1 MKTTRKLAL
10 AIIPLV
16 VSANLYAD
24 QVINDDLIITSS
36 ACMGFDCVNGESFGF
51 DTLRLKENNVRIKF
65 DDTSST
71 GSFPSNDWQLTAND
85 SSNGGQNKFSI
96 DDTTSGR
103 TPFTIEAKA
112 PSHSLYVDDG
122 GRIGLG
128 TNNPVVEIHISNGD
142 SPTIRLEQNGSSGFT
157 PQTWDVAGNETN
169 FFIRDATNGS
179 TLPFRIRPGAPS
191 NSLYIDTDGDI
202 GLGTASP
209 DAQLHVIDSTSTNL
223 STSSVLVENTNAARN
238 SVLLELAHAGNSYLK
253 MSNTEASPTV
263 AYWLLGSRQDGTFS
277 FTNNVGGQVFI
288 VDSTGNITTKG
299 TVTANNVLLTS
310 DVNKKENFQTINGTE
325 ILGAISK
332 LAISKWNYKSQSVS
346 EQHIGPMAQDF
357 YKLFGLGGND
367 DKHISAIDSAG
378 ISLAAI
384 QALYD
389 LNMKKDQQ
397 IEELSKRISDLE
409 MKTK

>member
-1 MKTTRKLAL
+1 MKTTRKLAW

-16 VSANLYAD
+16 VSVNLYAD

-36 ACMGFDCVNGESFGF
+36 ACIGFDCVNGESFGF

-103 TPFTIEAKA
+103 TPFTIEASA
-112 PSHSLYVDDG
+112 QSHSLYVDSS

-128 TNNPVVEIHISNGD
+128 TNNPVVEMHISNGD

-202 GLGTASP
+202 GLGTTNPAASLHIQNSKTTEPKLILENSGTTVGDKNYIYLKNNGDTQIVFTNKTSNVEWKVAHSNNDFYIVSP
-209 DAQLHVIDSTSTNL
+209 DQPGQEFQLDRFGNL
-223 STSSVLVENTNAARN
+223 NVSGVVTGASSRLLKENIV
-238 SVLLELAHAGNSYLK
+238 SV
-253 MSNTEASPTV
+253 
-263 AYWLLGSRQDGTFS
+263 D
-277 FTNNVGGQVFI
+277 
-288 VDSTGNITTKG
+288 
-299 TVTANNVLLTS
+299 TS
-310 DVNKKENFQTINGTE
+310 DVLNKIAN
-325 ILGAISK
+325 LGVYT
-332 LAISKWNYKSQSVS
+332 WNYIKEDKTKV
-346 EQHIGPMAQDF
+346 HLGPMAEDF
-357 YKLFGLGGND
+357 HKMFSLNGERD
-367 DKHISAIDSAG
+367 DKIAYTDITG
-378 ISLAAI
+378 VTLAAI
-384 QALYD
+384 QALKSEAD
-389 LNMKKDQQ
+389 EKD
-397 IEELSKRISDLE
+397 KRIAQLE
-409 MKTK
+409 IQLLQIQEKLSLIK

>member
-85 SSNGGQNKFSI
+85 ATNGGQNKFSI

-103 TPFTIEAKA
+103 TPFTIEATA

-128 TNNPVVEIHISNGD
+128 TNNPVVQMHVVDGNT
-142 SPTIRLEQNGSSGFT
+142 PAMRLEQNGSSGFT

-169 FFIRDATNGS
+169 FFIRDVTNGS
-179 TLPFRIRPGAPS
+179 KLPFKIRPNAPT

-202 GLGTASP
+202 GLGTANPSAKLHINSLDTYSP
-209 DAQLHVIDSTSTNL
+209 LVPTMLIRNTDATSPTRL
-223 STSSVLVENTNAARN
+223 S
-238 SVLLELAHAGNSYLK
+238 LELEAQNTSAISFLRKTNGKNWWVHNYQDSINFDERENQGIEFSVDANGNGYFK
-253 MSNTEASPTV
+253 
-263 AYWLLGSRQDGTFS
+263 
-277 FTNNVGGQVFI
+277 
-288 VDSTGNITTKG
+288 GNITAG
-299 TVTANNVLLTS
+299 G
-310 DVNKKENFQTINGTE
+310 TINGSSSRETKNNINLINGDN
-325 ILGAISK
+325 ILK
-332 LAISKWNYKSQSVS
+332 LIANLDIYSWSYIQDAGKIM
-346 EQHIGPMAQDF
+346 HIGPMAEEFFETFSVGVD
-357 YKLFGLGGND
+357 N
-367 DKHISAIDSAG
+367 KHISPTDTSG

-384 QALYD
+384 KALMNKIESQNEKIEKLENSLMKLQQA
-389 LNMKKDQQ
+389 KP
-397 IEELSKRISDLE
+397 
-409 MKTK
+409 